1 MHDIWTSDPTHKFLV
16 VYLGLIL
23 CDNSYQEESLN
34 DALCNQLD
42 QAIIEAETAK
52 REAFEESMRR
62 RKAEKDAIE
71 AIRKV
76 KFLARHSFV
85 SFV

>member
-1 MHDIWTSDPTHKFLV
+1 M
-16 VYLGLIL
+16 
-23 CDNSYQEESLN
+23 N

-62 RKAEKDAIE
+62 RKTEKDAIE

-76 KFLARHSFV
+76 KFLA
-85 SFV
+85 